1 MPPPGVYCNHKN
13 LIIQKLEQM
22 PHEELPMEILQQDID
37 YDFQHTHA
45 TI

>member
-13 LIIQKLEQM
+13 LLIQKLEQM
-22 PHEELPMEILQQDID
+22 PQEGPMEILQQDID
-37 YDFQHTHA
+37 YHSQHTDA